1 MGSSD
6 ISLAEGIQQAIRNET
21 LREFGVQPEIV
32 YAVPDR
38 SKPIY
43 PPAGIRREDF
53 DKVVE
58 VAVLQHS
65 SERGL
70 SDNTTDGSGP
80 TLDIDMVKMYHP
92 KIPRATIDKILSSK
106 PFHNTLILRGIRRD
120 NSALSAEQMRALSVM
135 ADVSTSMTLE
145 RKLKRA
151 GVSWFKWQ
159 AWLNDPLFRA
169 THDRMASQLFT
180 KVQADV
186 DMQVASGA
194 LEGKLDFIKY
204 FNELSGK
211 HDPNRRAHQDVQT
224 ILNGI
229 VEIITR
235 NITDPIVL
243 NRISS
248 ELSAV
253 VAKLG

>member
-1 MGSSD
+1 MTSTSRTTLSEAVNQVMLKQDGVNPN
-6 ISLAEGIQQAIRNET
+6 LAYAI
-21 LREFGVQPEIV
+21 
-32 YAVPDR
+32 PDR

-43 PPAGIRREDF
+43 PPAGITREDF

-65 SERGL
+65 LERGIV
-70 SDNTTDGSGP
+70 DGETVITTD
-80 TLDIDMVKMYHP
+80 TVKSYHP
-92 KIPRATIDKILSSK
+92 KLSKRTIEIVLASK
-106 PFHNTLILRGIRRD
+106 PFHHTLILRGIRKD
-120 NSALSAEQMRALSVM
+120 SSALSAEQMRALTVM
-135 ADVSTSMTLE
+135 TDVSTSLSLE

-151 GVSWFKWQ
+151 GISWFKWQ
-159 AWLNDPLFRA
+159 AWLNDPMFRA
-169 THDRMASQLFT
+169 MHDRLASQLFT

-229 VEIITR
+229 VEIVTR
-235 NITDPIVL
+235 NVTDPVVL
-243 NRISS
+243 NRIAS